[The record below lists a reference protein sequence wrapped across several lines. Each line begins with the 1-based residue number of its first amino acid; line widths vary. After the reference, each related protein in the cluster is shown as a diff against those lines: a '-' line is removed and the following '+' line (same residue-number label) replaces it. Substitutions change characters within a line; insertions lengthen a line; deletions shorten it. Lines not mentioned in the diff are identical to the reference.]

1 MGMSQ
6 DLGPQIY
13 HSILSTFA
21 RKPSTVIQKSLWNIH
36 MDVSLFLLT
45 TSVPHDRWL
54 YRVIS
59 LYPSLPILMSSTC
72 ISDRS
77 ADVNP
82 AGWCCVQVPIVTVTA
97 GVEQVSTWLELGNQ
111 NLNKNSINEIWLESH
126 HTLWIRNGIRT
137 FLYKKRS
144 SSGQPWQEI
153 HLSRK
158 GCVLHS
164 FEGGD
169 ENQQ

>member
-1 MGMSQ
+1 
-6 DLGPQIY
+6 
-13 HSILSTFA
+13 
-21 RKPSTVIQKSLWNIH
+21 

-82 AGWCCVQVPIVTVTA
+82 AGPIVTVTA

-111 NLNKNSINEIWLESH
+111 NLNKISINEI
-126 HTLWIRNGIRT
+126 
-137 FLYKKRS
+137 
-144 SSGQPWQEI
+144 
-153 HLSRK
+153 
-158 GCVLHS
+158 
-164 FEGGD
+164 
-169 ENQQ
+169 